1 MEPPPQRRPAEADLV
16 IPAQVQRQS
25 SMRASGLLG
34 IGALFVIAVVGTVA
48 LLGPRTELEN
58 RSKQTHFH
66 QVFDRLEKK
75 PSSGDVAQAA
85 RARKH
90 AIAKMSTDRAR
101 SVLIKWGFLP
111 PAQAEGSKQALHE
124 VVRSVRRA
132 GNTDGN
138 TKGASSKEM
147 ARLRVEAGDDDLRP
161 RHHDRTDE
169 KDMNEDSHAIEHD
182 REVVNSHLSRAERAR
197 ARERVVHSAPTRETM
212 DRREDEHHESA
223 PRKSR
228 GSKGFGHLEDVAV
241 NLARAVQADQQGIVQ
256 QHEKLAADR
265 NRLLQTRELIDKALS
280 HLAEKSSRREPA
292 REEPESRD
300 PRERQADGA
309 DFSIK
314 VRRNVQQQHERPS
327 EAEERRSNYWKIP
340 IRPRAASARNNALN
354 EAATWAHVRRRRAPD
369 ARAPGALRSVSPL
382 DPLSL
387 EEAASADGLEN
398 VPASMAKSLI
408 GQQAPSLATTA
419 DNYMHNVFGAVGGDT
434 SDSVSS
440 SHLRS
445 AQPVAVQQYDKVQ
458 RMVDAMKG
466 GGTGSMV
473 TTYGANYAAGTAGQP
488 YAAETPANTRF
499 GESPAQVRRDGSYL
513 TDVFERK

>member
-1 MEPPPQRRPAEADLV
+1 MELPPQRRPAEADLVIQLPPQRRPAEADLV

-25 SMRASGLLG
+25 RMRASGLLG

-58 RSKQTHFH
+58 RSKQAHFH

-90 AIAKMSTDRAR
+90 AIAKMSIDRAR
-101 SVLIKWGFLP
+101 SVLIKWGFQP

-124 VVRSVRRA
+124 VRRA

-138 TKGASSKEM
+138 AKGASSKEM
-147 ARLRVEAGDDDLRP
+147 ARLQVEAGDDDLRP

-182 REVVNSHLSRAERAR
+182 REVVNSHFSRS
-197 ARERVVHSAPTRETM
+197 ERVVHSAPARETM
-212 DRREDEHHESA
+212 DRREHEHRESA
-223 PRKSR
+223 PRKAR

-241 NLARAVQADQQGIVQ
+241 NLARAVQVDQQGIVQ

-265 NRLLQTRELIDKALS
+265 NMLLQTRELIDKALS
-280 HLAEKSSRREPA
+280 HLAEKSSDLGSRREPA
-292 REEPESRD
+292 REERESRD
-300 PRERQADGA
+300 PRERQVDSA

-327 EAEERRSNYWKIP
+327 KAEERRSNYWKIP

-369 ARAPGALRSVSPL
+369 ARAPGALRSVRPL

-387 EEAASADGLEN
+387 EEAASADGLE
-398 VPASMAKSLI
+398 VYLDFLFL
-408 GQQAPSLATTA
+408 PSFRPT
-419 DNYMHNVFGAVGGDT
+419 HVCI
-434 SDSVSS
+434 
-440 SHLRS
+440 
-445 AQPVAVQQYDKVQ
+445 
-458 RMVDAMKG
+458 
-466 GGTGSMV
+466 
-473 TTYGANYAAGTAGQP
+473 
-488 YAAETPANTRF
+488 
-499 GESPAQVRRDGSYL
+499 
-513 TDVFERK
+513 